1 MPPPLHHPARRGRSD
16 RAARMRA
23 SRRQAACR
31 SAVHRRARTHAHT
44 PRNSRRWSALLTSGG
59 ARQQRRPAMD
69 LDLDK
74 AASRLKKEQKAR
86 VDKERQNKVLS

>member
-1 MPPPLHHPARRGRSD
+1 
-16 RAARMRA
+16 
-23 SRRQAACR
+23 
-31 SAVHRRARTHAHT
+31 
-44 PRNSRRWSALLTSGG
+44 
-59 ARQQRRPAMD
+59 MD